1 MTGKYIKIDT
11 SEEKRIKEH
20 LEARND
26 FEALRMKRYLS
37 MPDLSRTEGSPL
49 FEMVKKVLA
58 IKSLENFDVIEIPEI
73 VPASICFDLFGF
85 KPDHP
90 SRSKSDTYY
99 ADEKNILRTHDTV
112 MWYYYLNHPEI
123 KEKIARKENLAV
135 VCYGKVYRKDEID
148 RRHMNVFHQFGGL
161 LLVPDEKETITLDN
175 LKKVLSEVIIT
186 IFGENIKYRFNQDT
200 FPYTDPSIEAEIEL
214 NGQWVEILGSGMP
227 KKDVLKN
234 FGLEGYNGWAF
245 GFGLERLSTIS
256 MELPDIRLFW
266 SEDPRVKKQ
275 LVLGN
280 KYIEVSKYPKAERD
294 ISFVVDKSFVPNDYF
309 DLIRE
314 IGKDLVE
321 EVSLSDKYENE
332 EKFGKDKI
340 SFTYH
345 IVYRSPEKTLTSE
358 EIDQIQ
364 SKLYSETEKIYK
376 ATLR

>member
-1 MTGKYIKIDT
+1 MTGKYIKIDN
-11 SEEKRIKEH
+11 SEEKKIKEG
-20 LEARND
+20 LETRND
-26 FEALRMKRYLS
+26 FESLRMKKYLS

-58 IKSLENFDVIEIPEI
+58 IKSLENFDIIEIPEI

-90 SRSKSDTYY
+90 ARSKSDTYY

-112 MWYYYLNHPEI
+112 MWYYYLNHPDI
-123 KEKIARKENLAV
+123 KEKIKNKENLGV
-135 VCYGKVYRKDEID
+135 ICYGKVYRKDEID

-161 LLVPDEKETITLDN
+161 FLVPDEKESITLEN
-175 LKKVLSEVIIT
+175 LKAVLSEVITT
-186 IFGENIKYRFNQDT
+186 IFGEDIKYRFNEDT
-200 FPYTDPSIEAEIEL
+200 FPYTDPSLEVEIEL
-214 NGQWVEILGSGMP
+214 NGQWMEVLGSGMP
-227 KKDVLKN
+227 KKDILKN
-234 FGLEGYNGWAF
+234 FGLEGYSGWAF

-256 MELPDIRLFW
+256 MDLPDIRLFW

-280 KYIEVSKYPKAERD
+280 KYIEVSKYPKAQRD
-294 ISFVVDKSFVPNDYF
+294 ISFIVDKSFVPNDYF

-358 EIDQIQ
+358 EVDQIQ
-364 SKLYSETEKIYK
+364 TKLYSETERIYGAK
-376 ATLR
+376 LR

>member
-1 MTGKYIKIDT
+1 MIGKYIKIDT

-112 MWYYYLNHPEI
+112 MWYYYLNHSEI
-123 KEKIARKENLAV
+123 KEKIARKENLGV